1 MSELGAQKTAVLTD
15 QSARIDK
22 PYANHDIWE
31 PPLAMQDK
39 DIAVSSSALDGP
51 DLWMVP
57 QMRDAFF
64 VSHALAQA
72 LRVAK
77 VSRPF
82 KLRKCVV
89 V

>member
-1 MSELGAQKTAVLTD
+1 
-15 QSARIDK
+15 
-22 PYANHDIWE
+22 
-31 PPLAMQDK
+31 MQDK

-51 DLWMVP
+51 DLWMDP